1 MNTKDG
7 DLLWKRPENTN
18 NYNDN
23 SAYLQQNGNI
33 VIFDKNMKQLWVS
46 VLDILG
52 VCQGGCQ
59 VDENCGSGLKCFEQ
73 SLLWDEPNEGSE
85 PSSQPSLAPSD
96 VSSSIPSTEPSDTP
110 SDVPTLSAIPS
121 VGPSSAPSDV
131 PSDTPSNSPSTS
143 SGPTSSP
150 SYFPSLS
157 NAPSSQPSNT
167 NVPGCVGLNDGSTNY
182 CISADAFDDDDFPQ
196 NKELRNIGTTKN
208 EYLSRTS
215 PLSLCEGHCES
226 NTNCG
231 PGLICQEPDS
241 QGQVKGCSGISSNED
256 WKYCTYPALEKNQ
269 SNGGIDIFN
278 SVNDS
283 FLRIDD
289 TGILKV
295 YSKSQGL
302 LWDSKDGVPNPVP
315 DQSACTSTNCGFDP
329 DHDISITTTRD
340 IVFAGNYDRADLVNE
355 IVESTDSGLSVSSQS
370 IKVKGTIS
378 KAYEFVSPL
387 RVTAGSEISFRY
399 ELGDGVLALGLCA
412 DDRTTPK
419 VPGDGRVTSSCL
431 ALGGTSIGEVF
442 TSYFEPKEEEIV
454 EISGNYTKVEVKLS
468 KMFPS
473 QKGRLMYLG
482 IIQVLQENFLTDS
495 YSYIEGVKFLEAS
508 GGRRKLQGSKSD
520 FCICDATK
528 LASTL
533 TPGLHHTCKTNDD
546 FCTSARNILTEITRN
561 ENESC
566 SSNLE
571 CRSGVCDDVTKVCK
585 STVRFSILFL
595 FSIFVKNLNLI
606 LLIRI

>member
-1 MNTKDG
+1 MHEKDG
-7 DLLWKRPENTN
+7 DLLWKRPNDPN
-18 NYNDN
+18 IKNYNDN

-46 VLDILG
+46 VLDIFG
-52 VCQGGCQ
+52 VCQGECQ
-59 VDENCGSGLKCFEQ
+59 VDENCGFGLKCFKQ
-73 SLLWDEPNEGSE
+73 SLSWDEPDGGSE
-85 PSSQPSLAPSD
+85 PSIQPSLTPSN
-96 VSSSIPSTEPSDTP
+96 VSSSIPSSEPSDIP
-110 SDVPTLSAIPS
+110 SDIPTLSAIPS
-121 VGPSSAPSDV
+121 VGPSDTPSDV
-131 PSDTPSNSPSTS
+131 PSDTPSNSPSIS

-150 SYFPSLS
+150 SDLPSVS

-196 NKELRNIGTTKN
+196 NKELLNIGTTKN

-215 PLSLCEGHCES
+215 PLSLCEGHCEF
-226 NTNCG
+226 NANCG
-231 PGLICQEPDS
+231 PGLICQEQDS
-241 QGQVKGCSGISSNED
+241 QGKVKGCSGISSNEG
-256 WKYCTYPALEKNQ
+256 WKYCTYPALARNQ
-269 SNGGIDIFN
+269 SNGSININ
-278 SVNDS
+278 SVLDS

-289 TGILKV
+289 TGVLKV

-302 LWDSKDGVPNPVP
+302 IWDSMNGVKKIFPT
-315 DQSACTSTNCGFDP
+315 QCTSTNCGFDP

-340 IVFAGNYDRADLVNE
+340 IVFAGKYDRADLVNE
-355 IVESTDSGLSVSSQS
+355 IVESDDSGLSVSSQS

-378 KAYEFVSPL
+378 KAYELVSPL
-387 RVTAGSEISFRY
+387 RVTATSEISFHY

-412 DDRTTPK
+412 DDRTTPN

-431 ALGGTSIGEVF
+431 ALGGTSISEVF

-454 EISGNYTKVEVKLS
+454 QISGNSTEVKIKLS

-482 IIQVLQENFLTDS
+482 IIQVLQENFHTDS
-495 YSYIEGVKFLEAS
+495 YSFIDTLQFLEAG

-520 FCICDATK
+520 ICICDSTE

-546 FCTSARNILTEITRN
+546 FCTSASNILTEITRN

-566 SSNLE
+566 SSSSE
-571 CRSGVCDDVTKVCK
+571 CRSGVCDEVAKVCK

-595 FSIFVKNLNLI
+595 FLYL
-606 LLIRI
+606 

>member
-7 DLLWKRPENTN
+7 DLLWKRPDDPNTN

-52 VCQGGCQ
+52 VCQGACQ
-59 VDENCGSGLKCFEQ
+59 GDENCGSGLKCFEQ
-73 SLLWDEPNEGSE
+73 SLWDELNEGNE
-85 PSSQPSLAPSD
+85 PSIQPSLAPSD
-96 VSSSIPSTEPSDTP
+96 VSSSIPSAEPSNAP
-110 SDVPTLSAIPS
+110 SDVPSLSAIPS
-121 VGPSSAPSDV
+121 VGPSNAPSEV
-131 PSDTPSNSPSTS
+131 PSDTPSNHPSTS

-150 SYFPSLS
+150 SEFPSLS

-182 CISADAFDDDDFPQ
+182 CISADAFDGDDR
-196 NKELRNIGTTKN
+196 NKELLNIGTTKN

-226 NTNCG
+226 DTNCG
-231 PGLICQEPDS
+231 PGLICQVQDS
-241 QGQVKGCSGISSNED
+241 QGKVKGCSGISSNEG
-256 WKYCTYPALEKNQ
+256 WKYCTYPALEKHQ
-269 SNGGIDIFN
+269 SNGGIDIN
-278 SVNDS
+278 SVTDS
-283 FLRIDD
+283 FLRIDGTGD
-289 TGILKV
+289 TALLKV

-302 LWDSKDGVPNPVP
+302 IWDSKNGVQKELSECNI
-315 DQSACTSTNCGFDP
+315 DNCGFDKEY
-329 DHDISITTTRD
+329 DISITTTRD

-355 IVESTDSGLSVSSQS
+355 IVESTDSGLSVSSKS
-370 IKVKGTIS
+370 IRVKGTIS

-399 ELGDGVLALGLCA
+399 ELGDGVVALGLCA

-454 EISGNYTKVEVKLS
+454 VSGNSTEVKVKLS

-495 YSYIEGVKFLEAS
+495 YSYIEEVKFLEAS
-508 GGRRKLQGSKSD
+508 GGSKSD
-520 FCICDATK
+520 FCICDSTK

-566 SSNLE
+566 SSSSE

-595 FSIFVKNLNLI
+595 FSIFIKNLNLI
-606 LLIRI
+606 LLLRI